1 MAICATRQESDTCEK
16 LMESNC
22 RFEHEQEHEKEQEN
36 EKENEKENEREKEF
50 VASSLPLRRVYCEEI
65 VAQAL
70 VWLK

>member
-22 RFEHEQEHEKEQEN
+22 RFEQEKEQEN
-36 EKENEKENEREKEF
+36 ENENEREHEKEKEF

>member
-1 MAICATRQESDTCEK
+1 VAICATRQESDTCEK

-22 RFEHEQEHEKEQEN
+22 RFEHEHEHEHEHEKEK
-36 EKENEKENEREKEF
+36 EKEKEKEF

>member
-1 MAICATRQESDTCEK
+1 VAICATRQESDTCEK

-22 RFEHEQEHEKEQEN
+22 RFEHEQEHEN
-36 EKENEKENEREKEF
+36 EHENEREHEKEKEF

>member
-1 MAICATRQESDTCEK
+1 MAICATGQESDTGEK

-22 RFEHEQEHEKEQEN
+22 RFEQEKEQEN
-36 EKENEKENEREKEF
+36 ENENEREHEKEKE
-50 VASSLPLRRVYCEEI
+50 VVVSSLPVRRVYCEEI

>member
-1 MAICATRQESDTCEK
+1 VAICATRQESDTCEK

-22 RFEHEQEHEKEQEN
+22 RFEQEKEQEN
-36 EKENEKENEREKEF
+36 ENENEREHEKEKEF